1 MKSYKAYLIDLD
13 GTIFRGNQLIEGAD
27 EFVEQLQA
35 KNIPF
40 RFVTNNSSRTPEKTV
55 EHLKNLGI
63 HVTPEHI
70 ITASMATANYIK
82 EKNAFGKA
90 HVIGEHG
97 LFKAIEDLDL
107 TITNDEQPD
116 YVIMGID
123 RNINYEKIV
132 QACLFVQRGAQLI
145 ATNPDIRLR
154 TEIGFVPGNGSFVKL
169 ISEVTGVKPIVIGK
183 PEGAMLTFALEQ
195 LKVEPS
201 DAIMVGDNY
210 DTDIQAGI
218 NARID
223 TLHVHTGVT
232 AYEDLEKYPIQPTY
246 SIPSLKDWKF

>member
-40 RFVTNNSSRTPEKTV
+40 RFVTNNSSLTPEKTV

-63 HVTPEHI
+63 YVTPEDI
-70 ITASMATANYIK
+70 ITASTATANYIK

-132 QACLFVQRGAQLI
+132 QACLFLVQRG
-145 ATNPDIRLR
+145 
-154 TEIGFVPGNGSFVKL
+154 V
-169 ISEVTGVKPIVIGK
+169 
-183 PEGAMLTFALEQ
+183 
-195 LKVEPS
+195 
-201 DAIMVGDNY
+201 Y
-210 DTDIQAGI
+210 
-218 NARID
+218 
-223 TLHVHTGVT
+223 
-232 AYEDLEKYPIQPTY
+232 
-246 SIPSLKDWKF
+246 